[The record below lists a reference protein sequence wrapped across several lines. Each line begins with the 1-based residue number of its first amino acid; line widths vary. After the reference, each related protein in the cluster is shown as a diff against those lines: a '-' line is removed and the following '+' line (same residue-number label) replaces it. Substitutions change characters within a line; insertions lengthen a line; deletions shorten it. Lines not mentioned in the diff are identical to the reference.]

1 MLVKPEVYGRL
12 RCNIKF
18 VSDSLCLDQRLYS
31 SGIYRGKFI
40 DFWKVE
46 KAVEEP
52 SIVML
57 RLRKVVFLEGSSNS
71 HSREPQLFSSDLN
84 LFHVS

>member
-1 MLVKPEVYGRL
+1 ME
-12 RCNIKF
+12 
-18 VSDSLCLDQRLYS
+18 RLYS